1 MHLLSVPLRNE
12 PWADGIGKWRAALSI
27 HHPYRGDAGSCS
39 AMGTNNT
46 GLWLRWMYKGALKEP
61 QNCMPYGKEWKPPLQ
76 RLPYHSRDGACLV
89 MGWWATVLGGNCSFC
104 GCPSAAWPALALS
117 QGSSPTVR
125 EPVLVRNVGHDP
137 QDWVCFT
144 IHLSVTDKEQG
155 KCSRASSLQLPQANM
170 EQEPKERGRKQCQ
183 AIFYAAQ
190 SFLSP

>member
-1 MHLLSVPLRNE
+1 MHCSSQLWELTILGSGEAGCTKELWKSPRTVCVMERSENLPC
-12 PWADGIGKWRAALSI
+12 
-27 HHPYRGDAGSCS
+27 RGFLAS
-39 AMGTNNT
+39 
-46 GLWLRWMYKGALKEP
+46 
-61 QNCMPYGKEWKPPLQ
+61 
-76 RLPYHSRDGACLV
+76 SRDGACLV
-89 MGWWATVLGGNCSFC
+89 MGWWAKVLGGNCSFC

-117 QGSSPTVR
+117 QCYQSSSPTIR